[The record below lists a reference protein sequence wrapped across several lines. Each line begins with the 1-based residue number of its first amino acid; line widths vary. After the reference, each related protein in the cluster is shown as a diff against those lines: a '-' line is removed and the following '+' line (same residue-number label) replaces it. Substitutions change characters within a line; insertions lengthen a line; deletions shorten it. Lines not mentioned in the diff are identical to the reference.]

1 MTQTE
6 LRSFDVLRA
15 AMSGLVIG
23 PADPDYDEARR
34 VWNADIDAHPAVIA
48 RCASPADVAAA
59 VTFAADH
66 GLEIA
71 VRGGGHS
78 TSGASVVDQGLMIDL
93 SRLNHVRVDAE
104 AKRAWVGGGAL
115 LADLDAATQAH
126 GLAVPAGHVSHTG
139 VGGLTLG
146 GGMGWLTRQ
155 AGLSMDN
162 VLSVQVVTAD
172 GRILRAAADEN
183 PDLFWA
189 VRGGGGNFGVVTEFE
204 FRLHDVGPI
213 VRLGVFFW
221 GLEQGPDVLRLAREI
236 IATLPLEL
244 NATIVGLN
252 APPAPF
258 VPEEHRLQ
266 PGYALVVTGFGSAG
280 EHGRVV
286 TRIRAAL
293 PPRWELVTPMP
304 YVALQQMFD
313 EATAWGFYGYST
325 GTYLETLSD
334 EAIEVIADHL
344 PRKNSPLSVLL
355 FYWLDGAYSE
365 VAEDDTAFSGG
376 RSPRFSVTIAAICP
390 TPALLAADRAW
401 ARSFCEALR
410 PLSPGTESYVNTM
423 TECEQD
429 RVRAAYGPAKY
440 ERLARI
446 KAAYDPRNLFH
457 RNAAVTPAR
466 ADASASGGAS

>member
-15 AMSGLVIG
+15 AMSGPAIG
-23 PADPDYDEARR
+23 PAGPDYDEARR

-48 RCASPADVAAA
+48 GCASPADVAAA

-78 TSGASVVDQGLMIDL
+78 MSGASVVEQGLVIDL

-115 LADLDAATQAH
+115 LADLDAAAQTH
-126 GLAVPAGHVSHTG
+126 GLAVPAGDVSHTG

-155 AGLSMDN
+155 AGLSIDN

-213 VRLGVFFW
+213 VQVGVFFW

-236 IATLPLEL
+236 IATLPRRL

-258 VPEEHRLQ
+258 VPEEHRLL

-280 EHGRVV
+280 EYGGVV
-286 TRIRAAL
+286 TRVRAAL
-293 PPRWELVTPMP
+293 PPLWDLVTPMP

-325 GTYLETLSD
+325 GTYLEALSD
-334 EAIEVIADHL
+334 EAIEVVVEHL

-355 FYWLDGAYSE
+355 FYRLDGAYSE

-376 RSPRFSVTIAAICP
+376 RSPRFSVAIAAICP
-390 TPALLAADRAW
+390 TPELLAADRAW
-401 ARSFCEALR
+401 ARSFCAALR
-410 PLSPGTESYVNTM
+410 PLSPGTETYVNAM

-457 RNAAVTPAR
+457 RNATVAPAR
-466 ADASASGGAS
+466 ADAAALGGAS